1 MFQISLAAV
10 GVEHV
15 HADVS
20 RLWVEDVGDHGKQ
33 LLEVSPVLLF
43 DFQHADEHAGHL
55 FTELLPDAL
64 QFLQKRIQPDLEVL
78 VVVYA

>member
-20 RLWVEDVGDHGKQ
+20 LLWVEDVGDHGKQ
-33 LLEVSPVLLF
+33 LLEISPVLLF
-43 DFQHADEHAGHL
+43 DLKHADEHAGHL
-55 FTELLPDAL
+55 VAELFSDAL
-64 QFLQKRIQPDLEVL
+64 QFLQKGVQSDLEVL
-78 VVVYA
+78 VVVYG